1 MKTFLISMFLTGAFY
16 SSNLSAKC
24 MADPKKTVQPPCNDV
39 FVASISNNLNEYPVE
54 KLKEDNAKADAAV
67 KKVVDKD
74 YLYEAKNSAIKMLI
88 QASKFYKDG
97 AITKEQYIKVADQ
110 VSMMAEYAD
119 ANNCINMGLT
129 GSCEE
134 NVSYYIT
141 KTKP

>member
-1 MKTFLISMFLTGAFY
+1 MKIFLISMLFTGVMY
-16 SSNLSAKC
+16 SSNSFAKC
-24 MADPKKTVQPPCNDV
+24 AAEHKGPCNDY
-39 FVASISNNLNEYPVE
+39 IITEKSNDLNEYPAE
-54 KLKEDNAKADAAV
+54 KLKEDHAKADAAV
-67 KKVVDKD
+67 KKKVVDKD